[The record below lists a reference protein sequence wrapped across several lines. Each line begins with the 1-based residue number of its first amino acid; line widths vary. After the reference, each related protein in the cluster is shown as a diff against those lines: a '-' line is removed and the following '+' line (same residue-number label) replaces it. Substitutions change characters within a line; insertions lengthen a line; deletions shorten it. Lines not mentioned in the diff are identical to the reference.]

1 MRVRCKDVSRFAL
14 DPSASAPPAASRSAL
29 GSAPA
34 STPSLLTGIET
45 AIPVGSG
52 KKESDMPE
60 SSNDESGRPATRLTS
75 SDLAQFTGTEQIYR
89 HALVRHIRY
98 TDGVQHVAEA
108 GEAYWLI
115 DKIACAQ
122 LERRH
127 VGQEFQVWTLTV
139 RDDRSAD
146 LVCTD
151 GNEVI
156 VSSERITFTDFPL
169 PEIRLY
175 VTNHT
180 ILLPSEY

>member
-1 MRVRCKDVSRFAL
+1 
-14 DPSASAPPAASRSAL
+14 
-29 GSAPA
+29 
-34 STPSLLTGIET
+34 
-45 AIPVGSG
+45 
-52 KKESDMPE
+52 MPK
-60 SSNDESGRPATRLTS
+60 SSNDQPGPPAPRLTT

-98 TDGVQHVAEA
+98 TDGVQHVAQA

-127 VGQEFQVWTLTV
+127 VEQEFQVWTLTV
-139 RDDRSAD
+139 RDDLSAD

-156 VSSERITFTDFPL
+156 VSLERISFTDFPL
-169 PEIRLY
+169 PQISFY
-175 VTNHT
+175 VTNRT